1 MPQTFSCDIETD
13 GIEATII
20 WCVCV
25 QDTYSQE
32 TTVFYK
38 ADEFKEWLEDRSIC
52 HTLVFHNGIAFDVPV
67 LEEVWGIDFKDVFI
81 HDTLLLSQLDNPR
94 REGGHSLANWG
105 EYLGYPKGDHDD
117 WTKLSDDMVAY
128 CIQDVKITSQ
138 LYRLLMQKGLSE
150 DAIDL

>member
-38 ADEFKEWLEDRSIC
+38 SEEFKEWLEDRSIC

-67 LEEVWGIDFKDVFI
+67 LEEVWGIDFF
-81 HDTLLLSQLDNPR
+81 
-94 REGGHSLANWG
+94 
-105 EYLGYPKGDHDD
+105 
-117 WTKLSDDMVAY
+117 
-128 CIQDVKITSQ
+128 
-138 LYRLLMQKGLSE
+138 
-150 DAIDL
+150 